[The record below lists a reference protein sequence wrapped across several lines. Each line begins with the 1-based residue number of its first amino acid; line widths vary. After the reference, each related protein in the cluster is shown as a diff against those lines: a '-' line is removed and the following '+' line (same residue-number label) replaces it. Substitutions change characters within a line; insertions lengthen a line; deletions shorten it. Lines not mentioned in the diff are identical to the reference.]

1 MFDLMHILQGTGMN
15 EFIEGDGFWISYNP
29 STSEGAE
36 TALCK
41 TGKDGTNFYILL
53 GDYRKQYRKE
63 VKNGY
68 MNCKKL
74 FTRLAKEGAEKSPWS
89 N

>member
-1 MFDLMHILQGTGMN
+1 MN
-15 EFIEGDGFWISYNP
+15 EVIEGDDFYISYNP
-29 STSEGAE
+29 YTDKGKE
-36 TALCK
+36 TALCNGSK
-41 TGKDGTNFYILL
+41 FYILL

-68 MNCKKL
+68 MACKKL